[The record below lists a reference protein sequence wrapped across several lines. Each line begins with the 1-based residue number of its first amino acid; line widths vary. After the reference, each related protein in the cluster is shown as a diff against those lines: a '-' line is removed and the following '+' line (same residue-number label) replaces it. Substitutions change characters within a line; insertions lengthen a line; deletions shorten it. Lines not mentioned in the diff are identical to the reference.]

1 MIEINAGFRHHFL
14 AIAQAQLQTRYY
26 RTHSGPKGVTVPDA
40 LCCTRNYDT
49 SNFCHSSPNSLLAQ
63 WRWKR
68 VPAVIIGAVGGASIP
83 SQPSSVP
90 LIPNFHTTSF
100 RRHHRLILVIACF
113 AWKLVELGSVDK
125 EGCLLERPNPCGRH
139 GGYQAGLLHRQ

>member
-83 SQPSSVP
+83 AQPSSVP
-90 LIPNFHTTSF
+90 LIPNFHDLVPTPSPPYF
-100 RRHHRLILVIACF
+100 SHRVLCM
-113 AWKLVELGSVDK
+113 ET
-125 EGCLLERPNPCGRH
+125 CRGRI
-139 GGYQAGLLHRQ
+139 G